1 MDGKT
6 FVGVQQGFLEVVG
19 QLAFVVV
26 EVERVWALEVV
37 LEV

>member
-26 EVERVWALEVV
+26 EVERVWVLEVV
-37 LEV
+37 LVV